1 MKISQSRL
9 SCLKKYGKIC
19 EKKINFLF
27 IKSERLKLNEVHKK
41 IPLSWSTENFFK
53 LGFKKLF
60 KYFYIFQADW
70 AYQIWHWQR
79 LKNNK
84 KKMRERRW
92 FFLRYKLYG
101 TCHVSLI
108 VQQQQQRRWRWRQQ
122 SVKNA
127 GNGLQG
133 LYNMASTPIF
143 QLRLVC
149 QLMREIF
156 FFFLSFRFAGKFN
169 SCGNSVN
176 LKGAAAPTHG
186 NTRTRAKTRAT
197 PLATRPVCQQGSLY
211 PFDRAA

>member
-1 MKISQSRL
+1 MKIFQSSI
-9 SCLKKYGKIC
+9 SCLKKYGKRKLIFFSLRV
-19 EKKINFLF
+19 K
-27 IKSERLKLNEVHKK
+27 RLKLNEVHEK
-41 IPLSWSTENFFK
+41 IPLSWLTANFFQF
-53 LGFKKLF
+53 GFQKLF

-79 LKNNK
+79 LKNNNK
-84 KKMRERRW
+84 KKMWRERRW

-133 LYNMASTPIF
+133 LYNMTSTPIF

-156 FFFLSFRFAGKFN
+156 FFFSF
-169 SCGNSVN
+169 V
-176 LKGAAAPTHG
+176 
-186 NTRTRAKTRAT
+186 
-197 PLATRPVCQQGSLY
+197 
-211 PFDRAA
+211 PFCRKI

>member
-1 MKISQSRL
+1 MKISQSSI
-9 SCLKKYGKIC
+9 SCLKKYGKRKLIFFSLRV
-19 EKKINFLF
+19 K
-27 IKSERLKLNEVHKK
+27 RLKLNEVHEK
-41 IPLSWSTENFFK
+41 IPLSWLTANFFQF
-53 LGFKKLF
+53 GFKKLF
-60 KYFYIFQADW
+60 KYFYIFQEDW

-79 LKNNK
+79 LKNNNK
-84 KKMRERRW
+84 KKMWRERRW

-108 VQQQQQRRWRWRQQ
+108 VQQQQQRPWRWRQQ

-176 LKGAAAPTHG
+176 LKGAAASTHG
-186 NTRTRAKTRAT
+186 NTRTRAT

>member
-1 MKISQSRL
+1 MRKFLWAGQQKTSFNSAFKNSSKISIFSRQIEHI
-9 SCLKKYGKIC
+9 KFDTGRDWKI
-19 EKKINFLF
+19 I
-27 IKSERLKLNEVHKK
+27 I
-41 IPLSWSTENFFK
+41 
-53 LGFKKLF
+53 
-60 KYFYIFQADW
+60 
-70 AYQIWHWQR
+70 
-79 LKNNK
+79 K
-84 KKMRERRW
+84 KKMWRERRW

-176 LKGAAAPTHG
+176 LKGAAASTHR
-186 NTRTRAKTRAT
+186 NTRTRAT